1 MDERLKYKFETI
13 KLLGNKLLDIGL
25 SNFFLDLTP
34 KARENK
40 SKNKQMAIICV
51 CVDTHT
57 VKYYL
62 ATPTHKILPY
72 TATWIDLKG
81 IIICE
86 ISQGKTNT
94 V

>member
-13 KLLGNKLLDIGL
+13 KLLGNKFLDIGL

-40 SKNKQMAIICV
+40 NKNKQMAIICV

-62 ATPTHKILPY
+62 ATPTHKILPS